1 MSKMIVWYWLK
12 LLKLKKKRGGPIL
25 EEILLIGIAVFVFAL
40 VVGIIYSLI
49 NWADVSFDE
58 FFK

>member
-58 FFK
+58 FF